1 MIKHARYLCYITD
14 NYVLA
19 DPSGAQYLMS
29 NEATLQLNDLTQT
42 QRERL
47 FYIEVKAHF
56 CADLSRADIEKRFG
70 VKPAASARDLATYKS
85 LAPGN
90 LHYDAAQRR
99 YSTTAQFSP
108 LFEHSSERVL
118 TWLRSGYGD
127 SLDQKLKRSIPCE
140 SAAGLINPNLQV
152 LATLTRAI
160 AGKRQV
166 KVKYLSLSSGSST
179 KILCPLALADTGL
192 RWHLRAYDRERS
204 RFSDF
209 VLTRITEAQ
218 AIDQP
223 FPTEQQIEADTQW
236 ARVVHLELVP
246 HPGVTHPRAIEA
258 DFMMTNGVLSLE
270 MRAPLVGYALR
281 RWSVDCTPSHSL
293 DPAQHHLW
301 LRNIQTLY
309 GVESAAL
316 APGYLETETNNDNL

>member
-1 MIKHARYLCYITD
+1 MIKHARYLCYIANNGVIVD
-14 NYVLA
+14 LF
-19 DPSGAQYLMS
+19 GAHSLIS
-29 NEATLQLNDLTQT
+29 NEAALQLDDLTQT

-47 FYIEVKAHF
+47 FYIEIKAYF
-56 CADLSRADIEKRFG
+56 CADLSRSDIEKRFG
-70 VKPAASARDLATYKS
+70 VKPAASARDLTTYKGF
-85 LAPGN
+85 APGN
-90 LHYDAAQRR
+90 LYYDAAQRR

-118 TWLRSGYGD
+118 TWLKSGYGD

-140 SAAGLINPNLQV
+140 SASGLINPNLKI

-160 AGKRQV
+160 ASKRQV
-166 KVKYLSLSSGSST
+166 RVKYLSLSSGLSV
-179 KILCPLALADTGL
+179 KVLCPLALADTGL
-192 RWHLRAYDRERS
+192 RWHLRAYDRDRG

-209 VLTRITEAQ
+209 VLTRITHAEG
-218 AIDQP
+218 IDLP
-223 FPTEQQIEADTQW
+223 IPTDEQIESDTQW
-236 ARVVHLELVP
+236 ARIVHLELVP
-246 HPGVTHPRAIEA
+246 HPGVTHPQAIEA
-258 DFMMTNGVLSLE
+258 DFQMTKGVLCLE

-301 LRNIQTLY
+301 LRNTQTLY

-316 APGYLETETNNDNL
+316 APGYLQTEVNNDNL